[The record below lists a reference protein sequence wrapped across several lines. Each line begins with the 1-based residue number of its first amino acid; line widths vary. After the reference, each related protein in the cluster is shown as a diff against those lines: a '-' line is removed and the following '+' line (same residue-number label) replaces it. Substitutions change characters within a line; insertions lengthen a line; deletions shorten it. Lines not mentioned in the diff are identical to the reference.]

1 MDARVL
7 LVAARLQRI
16 EYRALLAMAV
26 GEVGEVGG
34 GGGDTVID
42 LQKHSLQGGA
52 VRGSERAFAFSGP
65 RHLRL
70 VRNIA
75 KRS

>member
-26 GEVGEVGG
+26 GGGG

-42 LQKHSLQGGA
+42 LQKHSLQDGA
-52 VRGSERAFAFSGP
+52 ARSSERAFAFPGL

>member
-7 LVAARLQRI
+7 LVAATLQRI

-26 GEVGEVGG
+26 GEVGG
-34 GGGDTVID
+34 GGGDTVIG

-52 VRGSERAFAFSGP
+52 ARGLEHAFAFPGL

>member
-7 LVAARLQRI
+7 LVAARLQCI
-16 EYRALLAMAV
+16 EYRALLAMA
-26 GEVGEVGG
+26 VGEVGG

-42 LQKHSLQGGA
+42 LQKRCPRGGA
-52 VRGSERAFAFSGP
+52 ARGSERAFAFPGL